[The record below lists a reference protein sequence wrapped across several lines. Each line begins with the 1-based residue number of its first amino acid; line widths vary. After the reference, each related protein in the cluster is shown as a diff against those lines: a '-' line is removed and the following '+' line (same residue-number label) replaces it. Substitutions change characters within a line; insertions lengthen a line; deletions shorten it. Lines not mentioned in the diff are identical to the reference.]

1 MKTNKKT
8 ALAAIAFAVLLLVG
22 SFAGVIAGFLLSG
35 NLGNS
40 VKDMVSDAMC
50 ETTEEYGITHC
61 YHIPQVN
68 SDAEGIADVNN
79 EIYNTLYEIY
89 EGGVDASRQKY
100 GFINLGSMVY
110 NYVQKDDTVSIVVQ
124 TQDNRSDEYDYYVFN
139 VDTKN
144 GTLMTKDE
152 ICAVF
157 GKDENSFNA
166 EVRAAV
172 SEYSEREKAK
182 YPESEIEK
190 YINPIIERT
199 LSTEYINAAAPFI
212 SKDGELSAVVSLFS
226 SGGKDTYHHLFDI
239 ETATDKGA
247 LESCKNHISTA
258 AQSSQGGNTIPEVSY
273 VYVQGEEKKTER
285 TEEKT
290 TKPEKTTE
298 AEETTIAATETK
310 KPSSGSRTLTKDV
323 LTSHS
328 WYFAMQ
334 WECEYIFYDDGTYE
348 WFGAGY
354 GTGRYRIEGNILH
367 TDDYSYEYTSLEEND
382 RVKED
387 NYFMDL
393 FAPKLKDGEK
403 FFYCCDGTAPVW
415 LIDATTRFT
424 ADKAYCIYRNFA
436 IDEYEVKWD
445 KDYES
450 YIYSEF
456 SMIDVDEDGTD
467 ELIVHEGTCEQDRK
481 YHFYT
486 YKNKEI
492 IYLGSIGAWH
502 SSLCDNDGYLIR
514 YDGMSGEGI
523 YYKVTVENGQI
534 VENKEGTFSFPPVPD
549 FGEELDFVPT
559 MY

>member
-35 NLGNS
+35 NIGNS

-110 NYVQKDDTVSIVVQ
+110 NYAQKDDTVSIVVQ

-139 VDTKN
+139 VDTKT
-144 GTLMTKDE
+144 GTFLTKAE
-152 ICAVF
+152 MCSVF
-157 GKDENSFNA
+157 GKDENTFNA

-172 SEYSEREKAK
+172 SRYSEREKAK

-273 VYVQGEEKKTER
+273 VYVQGEEKKTE
-285 TEEKT
+285 K
-290 TKPEKTTE
+290 
-298 AEETTIAATETK
+298 AEETTKAAEETTKAATEAK
-310 KPSSGSRTLTKDV
+310 KPSSGSKTLTKEI

-328 WYFAMQ
+328 WYIAMQ

-354 GTGRYRIEGNILH
+354 GTGSYRIEGNILH
-367 TDDYSYEYTSLEEND
+367 TDEYSYEYTSLEEND

-387 NYFMDL
+387 SYFMDL
-393 FAPKLKDGEK
+393 FAPKLRDGEK
-403 FFYCCDGTAPVW
+403 FFYCNDGTAPVW
-415 LIDATTRFT
+415 LIDATARFT
-424 ADKAYCIYRNFA
+424 ADKDYCIYRNFA
-436 IDEYEVKWD
+436 IDEYECKWD

-486 YKNKEI
+486 IENREI
-492 IYLGSIGAWH
+492 IYLGSVYAWH

-523 YYKVTVENGQI
+523 YYNVSIENGQI
-534 VENKEGTFSFPPVPD
+534 VETKEGTFTFPPVPD

>member
-35 NLGNS
+35 NIGNS

-89 EGGVDASRQKY
+89 EGGVDTSRQKY

-110 NYVQKDDTVSIVVQ
+110 NYAQKDDTVSIVVQ

-290 TKPEKTTE
+290 TEPEKTTE
-298 AEETTIAATETK
+298 VEETTIAAKETK
-310 KPSSGSRTLTKDV
+310 KPSSASRTLTKDV
-323 LTSHS
+323 LMNNS
-328 WYFAMQ
+328 WFGVAQ
-334 WECEYIFYDDGTYE
+334 WEWELIFLEDGTVEVYGGGYEKEDYSIDGNILTVGGRTFEYISLNSSDIWKDDEFFVTGMAEKLDPDEMFFYGIDSNFPWLVD
-348 WFGAGY
+348 A
-354 GTGRYRIEGNILH
+354 TGRYE
-367 TDDYSYEYTSLEEND
+367 
-382 RVKED
+382 
-387 NYFMDL
+387 
-393 FAPKLKDGEK
+393 
-403 FFYCCDGTAPVW
+403 
-415 LIDATTRFT
+415 
-424 ADKAYCIYRNFA
+424 ADKAYCFYRNFTL
-436 IDEYEVKWD
+436 DEYEDKWYND
-445 KDYES
+445 DE
-450 YIYSEF
+450 YIYTEME
-456 SMIDVDEDGTD
+456 MIDIDDDGTD
-467 ELIVHEGTCEQDRK
+467 ELIVHEGTCEQARK

-492 IYLGSIGAWH
+492 IYLGSLGAWH
-502 SSLCDNDGYLIR
+502 ASLCDNDGYLIK
-514 YDGMSGEGI
+514 YAGMSGEGE
-523 YYKVTVENGQI
+523 YYRVTIENGKI
-534 VENKEGTFSFPPVPD
+534 TETEEGTFTFPPVPD
-549 FGEELDFVPT
+549 FGDEIEFWPSL
-559 MY
+559 Y